1 MKTRRSDRLVDMAR
15 YMLERPRTLISL
27 SYFAKRYDSAKSS
40 ISEDLSILKRTF
52 QERGTGLL
60 ETVPGAAGG
69 ARFIPFMAEDEAKIF
84 IDEIRQ
90 YVNDETRVLP
100 G

>member
-40 ISEDLSILKRTF
+40 ISEMPKEPVLEDDDKVADTTQTRPNMEHSAEVHEHVDNHTEEHHSEGDSI
-52 QERGTGLL
+52 
-60 ETVPGAAGG
+60 
-69 ARFIPFMAEDEAKIF
+69 
-84 IDEIRQ
+84 
-90 YVNDETRVLP
+90 
-100 G
+100 